1 MSVFENLSR
10 QQPKQTKTDIGA
22 LYQQFRANPVE
33 FLVRSGL
40 KIPQN
45 VTDPL
50 QLVQYI
56 AQTRQVPMQ
65 YQNEITNMLTRR

>member
-10 QQPKQTKTDIGA
+10 QQPTQKKSDIGT
-22 LYQQFRANPVE
+22 LYQQFRQNPVE

-65 YQNEITNMLTRR
+65 YQNEIFSMLNRK

>member
-10 QQPKQTKTDIGA
+10 QQPKQTKADIGA
-22 LYQQFRANPVE
+22 LYQQFRQNPVE

-65 YQNEITNMLTRR
+65 YQNEIYSMLNKK